1 MPQDTLRLL
10 CSQQNHSFFPLKIP
24 HTNYKSNKKGAKKM
38 PNTDNKELKTI
49 YRIPYSADASESVKM
64 LNKYYDARKDGDI
77 VDVVTLTE
85 PYNIIGSRAF
95 DSCHVKE
102 LTIPDTVTQLKR
114 FAFADCKT
122 LKKITLGK
130 GIKKCGEDLIFRSGV
145 QEVVWTKPIEEDVD
159 EALLSL
165 LYGLIREESTI
176 FYRTGKNQLIKGRI
190 FLKTGEVQKT
200 LLLTYNGRNIRLPK
214 YINNYINMFVI
225 KDMVHAALAN
235 DTKEVSQSLSY
246 RLILG
251 TMQDFQNK
259 VSVALE
265 LYILE
270 GSPDAKKYLQSNA
283 AKIAEAF
290 AEGKDDIALSK
301 FVSLGLM
308 DAEALLHI
316 LPIAQEKGLPTSI
329 AYLLEEMRKYDL
341 RLPDALEI

>member
-1 MPQDTLRLL
+1 
-10 CSQQNHSFFPLKIP
+10 
-24 HTNYKSNKKGAKKM
+24 M
-38 PNTDNKELKTI
+38 PNADNKEFKTI
-49 YRIPYSADASESVKM
+49 YRSPYSVDASASVKM
-64 LNKYYDARKDGDI
+64 LNKYYDARKDGEI

-85 PYNIIGSRAF
+85 PYNIIGSHAF
-95 DSCHVKE
+95 DFCHVKE

-122 LKKITLGK
+122 LKKVTLGK

-145 QEVVWTKPIEEDVD
+145 QEIVWTKPIGENVD
-159 EALLSL
+159 EA
-165 LYGLIREESTI
+165 LYGLIREESSI
-176 FYRTGKNQLIKGRI
+176 FYRTDEIRLNKGRI
-190 FLKTGEVQKT
+190 FLKTGEAQKT
-200 LLLTYNGRNIRLPK
+200 FLLTYNGRSVRLPK

-225 KDMVHAALAN
+225 QDMVHAALAS
-235 DTKEVSQSLSY
+235 DTKEISQSLSY

-270 GSPDAKKYLQSNA
+270 GSPDAKKYLQNNA

-290 AEGKDDIALSK
+290 AEGEDDIALSK

-308 DAEALLHI
+308 DAEALLHT

-329 AYLLEEMRKYDL
+329 AYLLEEMRKYSL

>member
-1 MPQDTLRLL
+1 
-10 CSQQNHSFFPLKIP
+10 
-24 HTNYKSNKKGAKKM
+24 M

-64 LNKYYDARKDGDI
+64 LNKYYDARKDGEI

-165 LYGLIREESTI
+165 LYGLIQEESTI

-190 FLKTGEVQKT
+190 FLKTGKVQKT

-283 AKIAEAF
+283 AKIAEVF

>member
-1 MPQDTLRLL
+1 
-10 CSQQNHSFFPLKIP
+10 
-24 HTNYKSNKKGAKKM
+24 M
-38 PNTDNKELKTI
+38 PNADNKEFKTI
-49 YRIPYSADASESVKM
+49 YRSPYSVDASASVKM
-64 LNKYYDARKDGDI
+64 LNKYYDARKDGEI

-85 PYNIIGSRAF
+85 PYNIIGSHAF
-95 DSCHVKE
+95 DFCHVKE

-130 GIKKCGEDLIFRSGV
+130 GIKKCGEDLVFRSGV
-145 QEVVWTKPIEEDVD
+145 QEVVWTKPIKEDVD
-159 EALLSL
+159 EALSSL

-176 FYRTGKNQLIKGRI
+176 FYRTGKNQLTKGRV
-190 FLKTGEVQKT
+190 FLKTGEAQKT

-225 KDMVHAALAN
+225 QDMVHAALAS
-235 DTKEVSQSLSY
+235 DTKEISQALSY

-259 VSVALE
+259 ASVALE

-270 GSPDAKKYLQSNA
+270 GSSDAKKYLQNNA
-283 AKIAEAF
+283 AKIAKAF
-290 AEGKDDIALSK
+290 AEDGDDVALSK

-308 DAEALLHI
+308 DAEALLQT
-316 LPIAQEKGLPTSI
+316 LPIVQEKELQTSI
-329 AYLLEEMRKYDL
+329 AYLLEEMRKYGL
-341 RLPDALEI
+341 KLPDALEV

>member
-1 MPQDTLRLL
+1 
-10 CSQQNHSFFPLKIP
+10 
-24 HTNYKSNKKGAKKM
+24 M

-64 LNKYYDARKDGDI
+64 LNKYYDARKDGEI

-283 AKIAEAF
+283 AKIAETF

>member
-1 MPQDTLRLL
+1 
-10 CSQQNHSFFPLKIP
+10 
-24 HTNYKSNKKGAKKM
+24 M

-49 YRIPYSADASESVKM
+49 YRIPYSADATESVKM

-235 DTKEVSQSLSY
+235 DTKEVNQSLSY

>member
-1 MPQDTLRLL
+1 
-10 CSQQNHSFFPLKIP
+10 
-24 HTNYKSNKKGAKKM
+24 M
-38 PNTDNKELKTI
+38 PNIDNEEFKTI
-49 YRIPYSADASESVKM
+49 YRLPYSVDASESVKM
-64 LNKYYDARKDGDI
+64 LNKYYDARKDGEI

-130 GIKKCGEDLIFRSGV
+130 GIQKCGEDLIFRSGV

-225 KDMVHAALAN
+225 KDIVHAALAN

-283 AKIAEAF
+283 AKIAETF

-341 RLPDALEI
+341 RLPDVLEI

>member
-1 MPQDTLRLL
+1 
-10 CSQQNHSFFPLKIP
+10 
-24 HTNYKSNKKGAKKM
+24 M
-38 PNTDNKELKTI
+38 PNTDNKEFKTI
-49 YRIPYSADASESVKM
+49 YLIPYSADASESVKM
-64 LNKYYDARKDGDI
+64 LNKYYDARKDGEI

-114 FAFADCKT
+114 FAFAGCKT

-165 LYGLIREESTI
+165 LYGLIQEESTI

-190 FLKTGEVQKT
+190 FLKTGKVQKT

-308 DAEALLHI
+308 DVEALLHI

>member
-1 MPQDTLRLL
+1 
-10 CSQQNHSFFPLKIP
+10 
-24 HTNYKSNKKGAKKM
+24 M
-38 PNTDNKELKTI
+38 PNADNKEFKTI
-49 YRIPYSADASESVKM
+49 YRSPYSVDASASVKM
-64 LNKYYDARKDGDI
+64 LNKYYDARKDGEI

-85 PYNIIGSRAF
+85 PYNIIGSHAF
-95 DSCHVKE
+95 DFCHVKE

-122 LKKITLGK
+122 LKKVTLGK

-145 QEVVWTKPIEEDVD
+145 QEIVWTKPIGEDVD
-159 EALLSL
+159 EA
-165 LYGLIREESTI
+165 LYGLIREESSI
-176 FYRTGKNQLIKGRI
+176 FYRTDEIRLNKGRI
-190 FLKTGEVQKT
+190 FLKTGEAQKT
-200 LLLTYNGRNIRLPK
+200 FLLTYNGRSVRLPK

-225 KDMVHAALAN
+225 QDMVHAALAS
-235 DTKEVSQSLSY
+235 DTKEISQSLSY

-270 GSPDAKKYLQSNA
+270 GSPDAKKYLQNNA

-290 AEGKDDIALSK
+290 AEGEDDIALSK
-301 FVSLGLM
+301 FVSLDLM
-308 DAEALLHI
+308 DAEALLHT

-329 AYLLEEMRKYDL
+329 AYLLEEMRKYSL

>member
-1 MPQDTLRLL
+1 
-10 CSQQNHSFFPLKIP
+10 
-24 HTNYKSNKKGAKKM
+24 M

-165 LYGLIREESTI
+165 LYGLIQEESTI

-283 AKIAEAF
+283 AKIAEVF